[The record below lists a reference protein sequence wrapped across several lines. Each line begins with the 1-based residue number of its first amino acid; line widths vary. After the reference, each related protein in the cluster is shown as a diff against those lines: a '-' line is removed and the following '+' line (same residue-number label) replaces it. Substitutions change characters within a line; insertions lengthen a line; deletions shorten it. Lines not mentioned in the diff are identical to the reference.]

1 VSQTFDRCRATCQ
14 LLRHF
19 DNSGSPLKHSAP
31 IFSQLRR
38 CRSEWGF
45 GSDSAPS
52 IRAEGNRMLAED
64 RVRVR
69 RGHIHHDSATG
80 EIIRH
85 APGVSVPAGWTSLQS
100 LRHLLNLPDRRGW
113 GMTPHALLA
122 LPSPASPLDSHV
134 LRKSTCRPESIL
146 QERIVGRRKP

>member
-1 VSQTFDRCRATCQ
+1 
-14 LLRHF
+14 
-19 DNSGSPLKHSAP
+19 
-31 IFSQLRR
+31 
-38 CRSEWGF
+38 
-45 GSDSAPS
+45 
-52 IRAEGNRMLAED
+52 MLAED

-113 GMTPHALLA
+113 GMTPTLF
-122 LPSPASPLDSHV
+122 
-134 LRKSTCRPESIL
+134 LRCLRRPPHSIPMCCAN
-146 QERIVGRRKP
+146 QRVDQSRSFKNGSSVDGNHEG